1 MDTMNNTKKKRT
13 TPKKTLPICFF
24 GHRRRKLAVLC
35 IQKLKEHLKTTGYQ
49 VKFIFGNCGKDE
61 EYRSIVIQAIKDNFG
76 ENALHKVFDCPGVEG
91 LKNGLNASMNACLKE
106 AFTMSPV
113 VLRTEDDFIQEH
125 DLDIGP
131 WCDLLQEDE
140 GVCGVRLGQIGIE
153 PECVKPYRPDLNLD
167 WLDYKP
173 GARYPVNNQI
183 FLVTKRIY
191 NMTGWY
197 REDFTIDE
205 AEFDLGRIY
214 RVRCGNFQKG
224 PYPKVLWPHGQPV
237 DLNESPNRI
246 FVHAGASTLGHVH
259 FTENIPE
266 RYLKYQE

>member
-1 MDTMNNTKKKRT
+1 MNNTTKLK
-13 TPKKTLPICFF
+13 PLPICFY
-24 GHRRRKLAVLC
+24 GHKRRKLAVLA
-35 IQKLKEHLKTTGYQ
+35 IQRLKEHLKFTGYEP
-49 VKFIFGNCGKDE
+49 KFILGCCGTDTKYINAVKKAAGDWLYKTFPMRQPDPNLNNQLNC
-61 EYRSIVIQAIKDNFG
+61 A
-76 ENALHKVFDCPGVEG
+76 
-91 LKNGLNASMNACLKE
+91 MNDTLKE
-106 AFTMSPV
+106 AFKMSPV
-113 VLRTEDDFIQEH
+113 VLRMEDDFIQEH

-153 PECVKPYRPDLNLD
+153 PECVKPYRPDLGLD

-173 GARYPVNNQI
+173 GARYPINNQV

-191 NMTGWY
+191 NITGWY
-197 REDFTIDE
+197 REDFSIDE
-205 AEFDLGRIY
+205 AEFDTGRIY

-224 PYPKVLWPHGQPV
+224 SYPKVLWPHGQPV
-237 DLNESPNRI
+237 TLDESPNRI

-259 FTENIPE
+259 FTETIPE